1 LLDPTVLIF
10 LSSGLFL
17 GWSLGANDAANVF
30 GTAVGSRMIRFTTAA
45 IICGIFVILGAYVS
59 GTGAAQTLGKLGA
72 VNAIGGSFMAALAA
86 GLTVYW
92 MTKLGLPVSTSQ
104 AIIGSIIGWNLFSD
118 SYTDIS
124 SLLKILSTWII
135 CPLLSAV
142 IAAFLFSVAKIFVR
156 KMGIGLIRFD
166 GYTRLAL
173 ILAGAFGA
181 YSLGANNIANVM
193 GVFVPVA
200 PFPDMLFGQGFSI
213 SSAQIANVMGVF
225 VPVAPFP
232 DMLFGQGFSISSAQQ
247 LFLVGGLAI
256 AVGVFTYSKRVMMT
270 VGSELMRLTPLAA
283 WVAVMS
289 HSIVLFLFASE
300 RLEQLLA
307 KMSLP
312 TIPLVPVSS
321 SQAVVGAVIG
331 IGMLQG
337 GREIQWPRVYSIVKG
352 WVITPLVSC
361 LLCFVGLYFLQNVF
375 QQTVQRDS
383 NYTLSAS
390 VIEKLQKEGI
400 ETEGLHEL
408 TGTVFQKSAEVVRA
422 VKDKVSL
429 SSKQGLKV
437 VEYSLQK
444 SLIVT
449 AEKIADLETN
459 GLSSVQL
466 DALSKLAGQ
475 TYNYP
480 WQLGDALAEIS
491 QEWIM
496 LGGGLKD
503 KLHDRDI
510 KQKLAYLYRKFQ
522 RRER

>member
-1 LLDPTVLIF
+1 MV
-10 LSSGLFL
+10 
-17 GWSLGANDAANVF
+17 
-30 GTAVGSRMIRFTTAA
+30 RFTTAA
-45 IICGIFVILGAYVS
+45 LICGVFVVLGAFVS

-72 VNAIGGSFMAALAA
+72 VNALGGSFMAALAA

-135 CPLLSAV
+135 CPLLSGV
-142 IAAFLFSVAKIFVR
+142 IAALLFTLAKIFVR
-156 KMGIGLIRFD
+156 KIGVGLIRMD

-200 PFPDMLFGQGFSI
+200 PFPDLQFGQDFS
-213 SSAQIANVMGVF
+213 V
-225 VPVAPFP
+225 
-232 DMLFGQGFSISSAQQ
+232 SSAQQ

-270 VGSELMRLTPLAA
+270 VGSELMTLTPLAA

-307 KMSLP
+307 NMSLP

-337 GREIQWPRVYSIVKG
+337 GREIQWPRIYGIVRG
-352 WVITPLVSC
+352 WVITPVISC

-375 QQTVQRDS
+375 QQEVQRES
-383 NYTLSAS
+383 NYLLSTR
-390 VIEKLQKEGI
+390 VLEKFQKEGI
-400 ETEGLHEL
+400 ETTGLNQL
-408 TGTVFQKSAEVVRA
+408 SDSTFSSSAELVSA
-422 VKDKVSL
+422 VSSIVPL
-429 SSKQGLKV
+429 SSQQGLKV
-437 VEYSLQK
+437 VEFSLQK
-444 SLIVT
+444 SLLIT
-449 AEKIADLETN
+449 QEKIASMDKK
-459 GLSSVQL
+459 GLSSIQL
-466 DALSKLAGQ
+466 DALNQLQGQ
-475 TYNYP
+475 TFNFP
-480 WQLGDALAEIS
+480 WQLGDSLAEIS
-491 QEWIM
+491 SEWEVR
-496 LGGGLKD
+496 GGGLKN
-503 KLHDRDI
+503 KLHDRKI
-510 KQKLAYLYRKFQ
+510 KQKLAYLYRNF
-522 RRER
+522 

>member
-30 GTAVGSRMIRFTTAA
+30 GTAVGSRMVRFTTAA
-45 IICGIFVILGAYVS
+45 LICGVFVVLGAFVS

-72 VNAIGGSFMAALAA
+72 VNALGGSFMAALAA

-135 CPLLSAV
+135 CPLLSGV
-142 IAAFLFSVAKIFVR
+142 IAALLFTLAKIFVR
-156 KMGIGLIRFD
+156 KISVGLIRMD

-200 PFPDMLFGQGFSI
+200 PFPDLQFGQDFS
-213 SSAQIANVMGVF
+213 V
-225 VPVAPFP
+225 
-232 DMLFGQGFSISSAQQ
+232 SSAQQ

-256 AVGVFTYSKRVMMT
+256 AIGVFTYSKRVMMT
-270 VGSELMRLTPLAA
+270 VGSELMTLTPLAA

-307 KMSLP
+307 NMSLP

-337 GREIQWPRVYSIVKG
+337 GREIQWPRIYGIVRG
-352 WVITPLVSC
+352 WVITPVISC
-361 LLCFVGLYFLQNVF
+361 LFCFVGLYFLQNVF
-375 QQTVQRDS
+375 QQEVQRES
-383 NYTLSAS
+383 NYLLSTR
-390 VIEKLQKEGI
+390 VLEKFQKEGI
-400 ETEGLHEL
+400 ETTGLNQL
-408 TGTVFQKSAEVVRA
+408 SDSTFSSSAELVRA
-422 VKDKVSL
+422 VSSIVPL
-429 SSKQGLKV
+429 SSQQGLKV
-437 VEYSLQK
+437 VEFSLQK
-444 SLIVT
+444 SLLIT
-449 AEKIADLETN
+449 QEKIASMDKK
-459 GLSSVQL
+459 GLSSIQL
-466 DALSKLAGQ
+466 DALNQLQGQ
-475 TYNYP
+475 TFNFP
-480 WQLGDALAEIS
+480 WQLGDSLAEIS
-491 QEWIM
+491 SEWEVR
-496 LGGGLKD
+496 GGGLKN
-503 KLHDRDI
+503 KLHDRKI
-510 KQKLAYLYRKFQ
+510 KQKLAYLYRNF
-522 RRER
+522 

>member
-1 LLDPTVLIF
+1 MLDPTVLIF

-30 GTAVGSRMIRFTTAA
+30 GTAVGSRMVRFTTAA
-45 IICGIFVILGAYVS
+45 LICGVFVVLGAFVS

-72 VNAIGGSFMAALAA
+72 VNALGGSFMAALAA

-142 IAAFLFSVAKIFVR
+142 IAALLFTLAKIFVR
-156 KMGIGLIRFD
+156 KIGVGLIRMD

-200 PFPDMLFGQGFSI
+200 PFPDLQFGQDFS
-213 SSAQIANVMGVF
+213 V
-225 VPVAPFP
+225 
-232 DMLFGQGFSISSAQQ
+232 SSAQQ

-270 VGSELMRLTPLAA
+270 VGSELMTLTPLAA

-307 KMSLP
+307 NMSLP

-337 GREIQWPRVYSIVKG
+337 GREIQWPRIYGIVRG
-352 WVITPLVSC
+352 WVITPVISC

-375 QQTVQRDS
+375 QQEVQRES
-383 NYTLSAS
+383 NYLLSTR
-390 VIEKLQKEGI
+390 VLEKFQKEGI
-400 ETEGLHEL
+400 ETIGLNQL
-408 TGTVFQKSAEVVRA
+408 SDSTFSSSAELVRA
-422 VKDKVSL
+422 VSSIVPL
-429 SSKQGLKV
+429 SSQQGLKV
-437 VEYSLQK
+437 VEFSLQK
-444 SLIVT
+444 SLLIT
-449 AEKIADLETN
+449 QEKIASMDKK
-459 GLSSVQL
+459 GLSSIQL
-466 DALSKLAGQ
+466 DALNQLQGQ
-475 TYNYP
+475 TFNFP
-480 WQLGDALAEIS
+480 WQLGDSLAEIS
-491 QEWIM
+491 SEWEVR
-496 LGGGLKD
+496 GGGLKN
-503 KLHDRDI
+503 KLHDRKI
-510 KQKLAYLYRKFQ
+510 KQKLAYLYRNF
-522 RRER
+522 

>member
-1 LLDPTVLIF
+1 MLDPTVLIF
-10 LSSGLFL
+10 LTSGLFL

-30 GTAVGSRMIRFTTAA
+30 GTAVGSRMVRFTTAA
-45 IICGIFVILGAYVS
+45 LICGVFVVLGAFVS
-59 GTGAAQTLGKLGA
+59 GTGAAQTLGKLGS
-72 VNAIGGSFMAALAA
+72 VNALGGSFMAALAA
-86 GLTVYW
+86 GLTVYS
-92 MTKLGLPVSTSQ
+92 MTKLGLPVSTSH

-118 SYTDIS
+118 SYTDIT

-142 IAAFLFSVAKIFVR
+142 IAALLFTLAKNFVR
-156 KMGIGLIRFD
+156 KIGVGLIRMD

-200 PFPDMLFGQGFSI
+200 PFPDLQFGQDFS
-213 SSAQIANVMGVF
+213 V
-225 VPVAPFP
+225 
-232 DMLFGQGFSISSAQQ
+232 SSAQQ

-270 VGSELMRLTPLAA
+270 VGSELMTLTPLAA

-307 KMSLP
+307 NMSLP

-337 GREIQWPRVYSIVKG
+337 GREIQWPRIYGIVRG
-352 WVITPLVSC
+352 WVITPVSSC

-375 QQTVQRDS
+375 QQEVQRES
-383 NYTLSAS
+383 NYLLSTR
-390 VIEKLQKEGI
+390 VLEKFQKEGI
-400 ETEGLHEL
+400 ETTGLNQL
-408 TGTVFQKSAEVVRA
+408 SDSTFSSSAELVRA
-422 VKDKVSL
+422 VSSIVPL
-429 SSKQGLKV
+429 SSQQGLKV
-437 VEYSLQK
+437 VEFSLQK
-444 SLIVT
+444 SLLIT
-449 AEKIADLETN
+449 QEKIASMDKK
-459 GLSSVQL
+459 GLSLIQL
-466 DALSKLAGQ
+466 DALNQLQGQ
-475 TYNYP
+475 TFNFP
-480 WQLGDALAEIS
+480 WQLGDSLAEIS
-491 QEWIM
+491 SEWEVR
-496 LGGGLKD
+496 GGGLKN
-503 KLHDRDI
+503 KLYDRKI
-510 KQKLAYLYRKFQ
+510 KQKLAHLYRNF
-522 RRER
+522 

>member
-1 LLDPTVLIF
+1 MLDPTVLIF
-10 LSSGLFL
+10 LTSGLFL

-30 GTAVGSRMIRFTTAA
+30 GTAVGSRMVRFTTAA
-45 IICGIFVILGAYVS
+45 LICGVFVVLGAFVS
-59 GTGAAQTLGKLGA
+59 GTGAAQTLGKLGS
-72 VNAIGGSFMAALAA
+72 VNALGGSFMAALAA

-118 SYTDIS
+118 SYTDIT

-142 IAAFLFSVAKIFVR
+142 IAALLFTLAKIFVR
-156 KMGIGLIRFD
+156 KIGVGLIRMD

-200 PFPDMLFGQGFSI
+200 PFHDLQFGQDFS
-213 SSAQIANVMGVF
+213 V
-225 VPVAPFP
+225 
-232 DMLFGQGFSISSAQQ
+232 SSAQQ

-270 VGSELMRLTPLAA
+270 VGSELMTLTPLAA

-307 KMSLP
+307 NMSLP

-337 GREIQWPRVYSIVKG
+337 GREIQWPRIYGIVRG
-352 WVITPLVSC
+352 WVITPVSSC

-375 QQTVQRDS
+375 QQEVQRES
-383 NYTLSAS
+383 NYLLSTR
-390 VIEKLQKEGI
+390 VLEKFQKEGI
-400 ETEGLHEL
+400 ETTGLNQL
-408 TGTVFQKSAEVVRA
+408 SDSTFSSSAELVRA
-422 VKDKVSL
+422 VSSIAVSYTHL
-429 SSKQGLKV
+429 TLPTILLV
-437 VEYSLQK
+437 
-444 SLIVT
+444 
-449 AEKIADLETN
+449 
-459 GLSSVQL
+459 
-466 DALSKLAGQ
+466 
-475 TYNYP
+475 
-480 WQLGDALAEIS
+480 
-491 QEWIM
+491 
-496 LGGGLKD
+496 
-503 KLHDRDI
+503 
-510 KQKLAYLYRKFQ
+510 
-522 RRER
+522 

>member
-1 LLDPTVLIF
+1 MLDPTVLIF
-10 LSSGLFL
+10 LTSGLFL

-30 GTAVGSRMIRFTTAA
+30 GTAVGSRMVRFTTAA
-45 IICGIFVILGAYVS
+45 LICGVFVVLGAFVS
-59 GTGAAQTLGKLGA
+59 GTGAAQTLGKLGS
-72 VNAIGGSFMAALAA
+72 VNALGGSFMAALAA

-118 SYTDIS
+118 SYTDIT

-142 IAAFLFSVAKIFVR
+142 IAALLFTLAKIFVR
-156 KMGIGLIRFD
+156 KIGVGLIRMD

-200 PFPDMLFGQGFSI
+200 PFHDLQFGQDFS
-213 SSAQIANVMGVF
+213 V
-225 VPVAPFP
+225 
-232 DMLFGQGFSISSAQQ
+232 SSAQQ

-270 VGSELMRLTPLAA
+270 VGSELMTLTPMAA

-307 KMSLP
+307 NMSLP

-337 GREIQWPRVYSIVKG
+337 GREIQWPRIYGIVRG
-352 WVITPLVSC
+352 WVITPVSSC

-375 QQTVQRDS
+375 QQEVQRES
-383 NYTLSAS
+383 NYLLSTR
-390 VIEKLQKEGI
+390 VLEKFQKEGI
-400 ETEGLHEL
+400 ETTGLNQL
-408 TGTVFQKSAEVVRA
+408 SDSTFSSSAELVRA
-422 VKDKVSL
+422 VSSIVPL
-429 SSKQGLKV
+429 SSQQGLKV
-437 VEYSLQK
+437 VEFSLQK
-444 SLIVT
+444 SLLIT
-449 AEKIADLETN
+449 QEKIDSMDKK
-459 GLSSVQL
+459 GLSLIQL
-466 DALSKLAGQ
+466 DALKQLPGQ
-475 TYNYP
+475 TFNFP
-480 WQLGDALAEIS
+480 WQLGDSLAEIS
-491 QEWIM
+491 SEWEVR
-496 LGGGLKD
+496 GGGLKN
-503 KLHDRDI
+503 KLHDRKI
-510 KQKLAYLYRKFQ
+510 KQKLVYLYRNF
-522 RRER
+522 

>member
-1 LLDPTVLIF
+1 MLDPTVLIF

-30 GTAVGSRMIRFTTAA
+30 GTAVGSRMVRFTTAA
-45 IICGIFVILGAYVS
+45 LICGVFVVLGAFVS

-72 VNAIGGSFMAALAA
+72 VNALGGSFMAALAA

-142 IAAFLFSVAKIFVR
+142 IAALLFTLAKIFVR
-156 KMGIGLIRFD
+156 KIGVGLIRMD

-200 PFPDMLFGQGFSI
+200 PFPDLQFGQDFS
-213 SSAQIANVMGVF
+213 V
-225 VPVAPFP
+225 
-232 DMLFGQGFSISSAQQ
+232 SSAQQ

-270 VGSELMRLTPLAA
+270 VGSELMTLTPLAA

-307 KMSLP
+307 NMSLP

-337 GREIQWPRVYSIVKG
+337 GREIQWPRIYGIVRG
-352 WVITPLVSC
+352 WVITPVISC

-375 QQTVQRDS
+375 QQEVQRES
-383 NYTLSAS
+383 NYLLSTR
-390 VIEKLQKEGI
+390 VLEKFQKEGI
-400 ETEGLHEL
+400 ETTGLNQLSDL
-408 TGTVFQKSAEVVRA
+408 TFSSSAELVRA
-422 VKDKVSL
+422 VSSIVHL
-429 SSKQGLKV
+429 SSQQGLKV
-437 VEYSLQK
+437 VEFSLQN
-444 SLIVT
+444 SLLIT
-449 AEKIADLETN
+449 QEKIASMDKK
-459 GLSSVQL
+459 GLSSIQL
-466 DALSKLAGQ
+466 DALNQLQGQ
-475 TYNYP
+475 TFNFP
-480 WQLGDALAEIS
+480 WQLGDSLAEIS
-491 QEWIM
+491 SEWEVR
-496 LGGGLKD
+496 GGGLKN
-503 KLHDRDI
+503 KLHDRKI
-510 KQKLAYLYRKFQ
+510 KQKLAYLYRNF
-522 RRER
+522 

>member
-1 LLDPTVLIF
+1 MLDPTVLIF

-86 GLTVYW
+86 GLSVYW

-142 IAAFLFSVAKIFVR
+142 IAAFLFSVAKVFVR

-181 YSLGANNIANVM
+181 YSLGANN
-193 GVFVPVA
+193 
-200 PFPDMLFGQGFSI
+200 
-213 SSAQIANVMGVF
+213 IANVMGVF

-352 WVITPLVSC
+352 WVITPLISC

-408 TGTVFQKSAEVVRA
+408 TGTVFQTSAEVVRA

-459 GLSSVQL
+459 GLSSAQL

-491 QEWIM
+491 PEWIM

>member
-1 LLDPTVLIF
+1 MLDPTVLIF

-30 GTAVGSRMIRFTTAA
+30 GTAVGSRMVRFTTAA
-45 IICGIFVILGAYVS
+45 IICGVFVVLGAFVS

-104 AIIGSIIGWNLFSD
+104 AIIGSIIGWSLFSD

-142 IAAFLFSVAKIFVR
+142 IAAILFTLSKFFVR
-156 KMGIGLIRFD
+156 KMGVGLIRFD
-166 GYTRLAL
+166 GYTRVAL

-200 PFPDMLFGQGFSI
+200 PFPDMQ
-213 SSAQIANVMGVF
+213 
-225 VPVAPFP
+225 
-232 DMLFGQGFSISSAQQ
+232 FGQGFSISSAQQ

-307 KMSLP
+307 NMSLP

-352 WVITPLVSC
+352 WVITPVISC

-383 NYTLSAS
+383 TYLLSAS
-390 VIEKLQKEGI
+390 VIEKFQKEGI
-400 ETEGLHEL
+400 ETSGLQEL
-408 TGTVFQKSAEVVRA
+408 TGTVFRSSAEVVRS
-422 VKDKVSL
+422 VEEKVMLNST
-429 SSKQGLKV
+429 QGLKV

-444 SLIVT
+444 NMVVT
-449 AEKIADLETN
+449 AEKIAEMDKN
-459 GLSSVQL
+459 GLSSAQL
-466 DALSKLAGQ
+466 DALSNLGGQ
-475 TYNYP
+475 TYNFP

-491 QEWIM
+491 TEWVVR
-496 LGGGLKD
+496 GGGLKN
-503 KLHDRDI
+503 KLHDRKI
-510 KQKLAYLYRKFQ
+510 KQKLTYLYRIFY
-522 RRER
+522 RR

>member
-1 LLDPTVLIF
+1 MLDPTVLIF

-30 GTAVGSRMIRFTTAA
+30 GTAVGSRMVRFTTAA
-45 IICGIFVILGAYVS
+45 LICGVFVVLGAFVS

-72 VNAIGGSFMAALAA
+72 VNALGGSFMAALAA

-142 IAAFLFSVAKIFVR
+142 IAALLFTLAKIFVR
-156 KMGIGLIRFD
+156 KIGVGLIRMD

-200 PFPDMLFGQGFSI
+200 PFPDLQFGQDFS
-213 SSAQIANVMGVF
+213 V
-225 VPVAPFP
+225 
-232 DMLFGQGFSISSAQQ
+232 SSAQQ

-270 VGSELMRLTPLAA
+270 VGSELMTLTPLAA

-307 KMSLP
+307 NMSLP

-337 GREIQWPRVYSIVKG
+337 GREIQWPRIYGIVRG
-352 WVITPLVSC
+352 WVITPVSSC

-375 QQTVQRDS
+375 QQEVQRES
-383 NYTLSAS
+383 NYLLSTR
-390 VIEKLQKEGI
+390 VLEKFQKEGI
-400 ETEGLHEL
+400 ETTGLNQL
-408 TGTVFQKSAEVVRA
+408 SDSTFSSSAELVRA
-422 VKDKVSL
+422 VSSIVPL
-429 SSKQGLKV
+429 SSQQGLKV
-437 VEYSLQK
+437 VEFSLQK
-444 SLIVT
+444 SLLIT
-449 AEKIADLETN
+449 QEKITSMDKK
-459 GLSSVQL
+459 GLSSIQL
-466 DALSKLAGQ
+466 DALNQLQGQ
-475 TYNYP
+475 TFNFP
-480 WQLGDALAEIS
+480 WQLGDSLAGIS
-491 QEWIM
+491 SEWEVR
-496 LGGGLKD
+496 GGGLKN
-503 KLHDRDI
+503 KLHDRKI
-510 KQKLAYLYRKFQ
+510 KQKLAYLYRNF
-522 RRER
+522 

>member
-30 GTAVGSRMIRFTTAA
+30 GTAVGSRMVRFTTAA
-45 IICGIFVILGAYVS
+45 LICGVFVVLGAFVS

-72 VNAIGGSFMAALAA
+72 VNALGGSFMAALAA
-86 GLTVYW
+86 GLTVLW

-142 IAAFLFSVAKIFVR
+142 IAALLFTLAKIFVR
-156 KMGIGLIRFD
+156 KIGVGLIRMD

-200 PFPDMLFGQGFSI
+200 PFPDLQFGQDFS
-213 SSAQIANVMGVF
+213 V
-225 VPVAPFP
+225 
-232 DMLFGQGFSISSAQQ
+232 SSAQQ

-270 VGSELMRLTPLAA
+270 VGSELMTLTPLAA

-307 KMSLP
+307 NMSLP

-337 GREIQWPRVYSIVKG
+337 GREIQWPRIYGIVRG
-352 WVITPLVSC
+352 WVITPVISC

-375 QQTVQRDS
+375 QQEVQRES
-383 NYTLSAS
+383 NYLLSTR
-390 VIEKLQKEGI
+390 VLEKFQKEGI
-400 ETEGLHEL
+400 ETTGLNQL
-408 TGTVFQKSAEVVRA
+408 SDSTFSSSAELVRA
-422 VKDKVSL
+422 VSSIVPL
-429 SSKQGLKV
+429 SSQQGLKV
-437 VEYSLQK
+437 VEFSLQK
-444 SLIVT
+444 SLLIT
-449 AEKIADLETN
+449 QRKIASMDKK
-459 GLSSVQL
+459 GLSSIQL
-466 DALSKLAGQ
+466 DALNQLQGQ
-475 TYNYP
+475 TFNFP
-480 WQLGDALAEIS
+480 WQLGDSLAGIS
-491 QEWIM
+491 SEWEVR
-496 LGGGLKD
+496 GGGLKN
-503 KLHDRDI
+503 KLHDRKI
-510 KQKLAYLYRKFQ
+510 KQKLAYLYRNF
-522 RRER
+522 

>member
-1 LLDPTVLIF
+1 MV
-10 LSSGLFL
+10 
-17 GWSLGANDAANVF
+17 
-30 GTAVGSRMIRFTTAA
+30 RFTTAA
-45 IICGIFVILGAYVS
+45 LICGVFVVLGAFVS

-72 VNAIGGSFMAALAA
+72 VNALGGSFMAALAA
-86 GLTVYW
+86 GLTVLW

-142 IAAFLFSVAKIFVR
+142 IAALLFTLAKIFVR
-156 KMGIGLIRFD
+156 KIGVGLIRMD

-200 PFPDMLFGQGFSI
+200 PFPDLQFGQDFS
-213 SSAQIANVMGVF
+213 V
-225 VPVAPFP
+225 
-232 DMLFGQGFSISSAQQ
+232 SSAQQ

-270 VGSELMRLTPLAA
+270 VGSELMTLTPLAA

-307 KMSLP
+307 NMSLP

-337 GREIQWPRVYSIVKG
+337 GREIQWPRIYGIVRG
-352 WVITPLVSC
+352 WVITPVSSC

-375 QQTVQRDS
+375 QQEVQRES
-383 NYTLSAS
+383 NYLLSTR
-390 VIEKLQKEGI
+390 VLEKFQKEGI
-400 ETEGLHEL
+400 ETTGLNQL
-408 TGTVFQKSAEVVRA
+408 SDSTFSSSAELVRA
-422 VKDKVSL
+422 VSSIVHL
-429 SSKQGLKV
+429 SSQQGLKV
-437 VEYSLQK
+437 IEFSLQN
-444 SLIVT
+444 SLLIT
-449 AEKIADLETN
+449 QEKIASMDKK
-459 GLSSVQL
+459 GLSSIQL
-466 DALSKLAGQ
+466 DALNQLQGQ
-475 TYNYP
+475 TFNFP
-480 WQLGDALAEIS
+480 WQLGDSLAGIS
-491 QEWIM
+491 PEWEVR
-496 LGGGLKD
+496 GGGLKN
-503 KLHDRDI
+503 KLHDRKI
-510 KQKLAYLYRKFQ
+510 KQKLAYLYRNF
-522 RRER
+522 

>member
-1 LLDPTVLIF
+1 MLDPTVLIF

-30 GTAVGSRMIRFTTAA
+30 GTAVGSRMVRFTTAA
-45 IICGIFVILGAYVS
+45 LICGVFVVLGAFVS

-72 VNAIGGSFMAALAA
+72 VNALGGSFMAALAA

-135 CPLLSAV
+135 CPLLSGV
-142 IAAFLFSVAKIFVR
+142 IAALLFTLAKIFVR
-156 KMGIGLIRFD
+156 KIGVGLIRMD

-200 PFPDMLFGQGFSI
+200 PFPDLQFGQDFS
-213 SSAQIANVMGVF
+213 V
-225 VPVAPFP
+225 
-232 DMLFGQGFSISSAQQ
+232 SSAQQ

-256 AVGVFTYSKRVMMT
+256 AIGVFTYSKRVMMT
-270 VGSELMRLTPLAA
+270 VGSELMTLTPLAA

-307 KMSLP
+307 NMSLP

-337 GREIQWPRVYSIVKG
+337 GREIQWPRIYGIVRG
-352 WVITPLVSC
+352 WVITPVISC
-361 LLCFVGLYFLQNVF
+361 LFCFVGLYFLQNVF
-375 QQTVQRDS
+375 QQEVQRES
-383 NYTLSAS
+383 NYLLSTR
-390 VIEKLQKEGI
+390 VLEKFQKEGI
-400 ETEGLHEL
+400 ETTGLNQL
-408 TGTVFQKSAEVVRA
+408 SDSTFSSSAELVRA
-422 VKDKVSL
+422 VSSIVPL
-429 SSKQGLKV
+429 SSQQGLKV
-437 VEYSLQK
+437 VEFSLQK
-444 SLIVT
+444 SLLIT
-449 AEKIADLETN
+449 QEKIASMDKK
-459 GLSSVQL
+459 GLSSIQL
-466 DALSKLAGQ
+466 DALNQLQGQ
-475 TYNYP
+475 TFNFP
-480 WQLGDALAEIS
+480 WQLGDSLEEIS
-491 QEWIM
+491 SEWEVR
-496 LGGGLKD
+496 GGGLKN
-503 KLHDRDI
+503 KLHDRKI
-510 KQKLAYLYRKFQ
+510 KQKLAYLYRNF
-522 RRER
+522 

>member
-1 LLDPTVLIF
+1 MLDPTVLIF

-213 SSAQIANVMGVF
+213 SSAQ
-225 VPVAPFP
+225 
-232 DMLFGQGFSISSAQQ
+232 Q

-352 WVITPLVSC
+352 WVITPLISC

-449 AEKIADLETN
+449 AEKIADFETN
-459 GLSSVQL
+459 GLSSAQL

>member
-1 LLDPTVLIF
+1 MLDPTVLIF

-30 GTAVGSRMIRFTTAA
+30 GTAVGSRMVRFTTAA
-45 IICGIFVILGAYVS
+45 LICGVFVVLGAFVS

-72 VNAIGGSFMAALAA
+72 VNALGGSFMAALAA

-142 IAAFLFSVAKIFVR
+142 IAALLFTLAKIFVR
-156 KMGIGLIRFD
+156 KIGVGLIRMD

-200 PFPDMLFGQGFSI
+200 PFPDLQFGQDFS
-213 SSAQIANVMGVF
+213 V
-225 VPVAPFP
+225 
-232 DMLFGQGFSISSAQQ
+232 SSAQQ

-270 VGSELMRLTPLAA
+270 VGSELMTLTPLAA

-307 KMSLP
+307 NMSLP

-337 GREIQWPRVYSIVKG
+337 GREIQWPRIYGIVRG
-352 WVITPLVSC
+352 WVITPVSSC

-375 QQTVQRDS
+375 QQEVQRES
-383 NYTLSAS
+383 NYLLSTR
-390 VIEKLQKEGI
+390 VLEKFQKEGI
-400 ETEGLHEL
+400 ETTGLNQL
-408 TGTVFQKSAEVVRA
+408 SDSTFSSSAELVRA
-422 VKDKVSL
+422 VSSIVPL
-429 SSKQGLKV
+429 SSQQGLKV
-437 VEYSLQK
+437 VEFSLQK
-444 SLIVT
+444 SLLIT
-449 AEKIADLETN
+449 QEKIASMDKK
-459 GLSSVQL
+459 GLSLIQL
-466 DALSKLAGQ
+466 DALNQLQGQ
-475 TYNYP
+475 TFNFP
-480 WQLGDALAEIS
+480 WQLGDSLAEIS
-491 QEWIM
+491 SEWEVR
-496 LGGGLKD
+496 GGGLKN
-503 KLHDRDI
+503 KLYDRKI
-510 KQKLAYLYRKFQ
+510 KQKLAHLYRNF
-522 RRER
+522 

>member
-1 LLDPTVLIF
+1 MLDPTVLIF

-213 SSAQIANVMGVF
+213 SSAQ
-225 VPVAPFP
+225 
-232 DMLFGQGFSISSAQQ
+232 Q

-337 GREIQWPRVYSIVKG
+337 GREIQWARVYSIVKG
-352 WVITPLVSC
+352 WVITPLISC

-408 TGTVFQKSAEVVRA
+408 TGTVFQTSAEVVRA

-449 AEKIADLETN
+449 AEKIADFETN
-459 GLSSVQL
+459 GLSSEQL

-491 QEWIM
+491 PEWIM

>member
-1 LLDPTVLIF
+1 MLDPTVLIF

-30 GTAVGSRMIRFTTAA
+30 GTAVGSRMVRFTTAA
-45 IICGIFVILGAYVS
+45 LICGVFVVLGAFVS

-72 VNAIGGSFMAALAA
+72 VNALGGSFMAALAA

-142 IAAFLFSVAKIFVR
+142 IAALLFTLAKIFVR
-156 KMGIGLIRFD
+156 KIGVGLIRMD

-200 PFPDMLFGQGFSI
+200 PFPDLQFGQDFS
-213 SSAQIANVMGVF
+213 V
-225 VPVAPFP
+225 
-232 DMLFGQGFSISSAQQ
+232 SSAQQ

-256 AVGVFTYSKRVMMT
+256 AIGVFTYSKRVMMT
-270 VGSELMRLTPLAA
+270 VGSELMTLTPLAA

-307 KMSLP
+307 NMSLP

-337 GREIQWPRVYSIVKG
+337 GREIQWPRIYGIVRG
-352 WVITPLVSC
+352 WAITPVISC

-375 QQTVQRDS
+375 QQEVQRES
-383 NYTLSAS
+383 NYLLSTR
-390 VIEKLQKEGI
+390 VLEKFQKEGI
-400 ETEGLHEL
+400 ETTGLNQL
-408 TGTVFQKSAEVVRA
+408 SDSTFSSSAELVRA
-422 VKDKVSL
+422 VSSIVPL
-429 SSKQGLKV
+429 SSQQGLKV
-437 VEYSLQK
+437 VEFSLQK
-444 SLIVT
+444 SLLIT
-449 AEKIADLETN
+449 QEKIASMDKK
-459 GLSSVQL
+459 GLSSIQL
-466 DALSKLAGQ
+466 DALNQLQGQ
-475 TYNYP
+475 TFNFP
-480 WQLGDALAEIS
+480 WQLGDSLAEIS
-491 QEWIM
+491 SEWEVR
-496 LGGGLKD
+496 GGGLKN
-503 KLHDRDI
+503 KLHDRKI
-510 KQKLAYLYRKFQ
+510 KQKLAYLYRNF
-522 RRER
+522 

>member
-1 LLDPTVLIF
+1 MLDPTVLIF

-30 GTAVGSRMIRFTTAA
+30 GTAVGSRMVRFTTAA
-45 IICGIFVILGAYVS
+45 LICGVFVVLGAFVS

-72 VNAIGGSFMAALAA
+72 VNALGGSFMAALAA

-135 CPLLSAV
+135 CPLLSGV
-142 IAAFLFSVAKIFVR
+142 IAALLFTLAKIFVR
-156 KMGIGLIRFD
+156 KIGVGLIRMD

-200 PFPDMLFGQGFSI
+200 PFPDLQFGQDFS
-213 SSAQIANVMGVF
+213 V
-225 VPVAPFP
+225 
-232 DMLFGQGFSISSAQQ
+232 SSAQQ

-256 AVGVFTYSKRVMMT
+256 AIGVFTYSKRVMMT
-270 VGSELMRLTPLAA
+270 VGSELMTLTPLAA

-307 KMSLP
+307 NMSLP

-337 GREIQWPRVYSIVKG
+337 GREIQWPRIYGIVRG
-352 WVITPLVSC
+352 WVITPVISC

-375 QQTVQRDS
+375 QQEVQRES
-383 NYTLSAS
+383 NYLLSTR
-390 VIEKLQKEGI
+390 VLEKFQKEGI
-400 ETEGLHEL
+400 ETTGLNQL
-408 TGTVFQKSAEVVRA
+408 SDSTFSSSAELVRA
-422 VKDKVSL
+422 VSSIVPL
-429 SSKQGLKV
+429 SSQQGLKV
-437 VEYSLQK
+437 VEFSLQK
-444 SLIVT
+444 SLLIT
-449 AEKIADLETN
+449 QEKIASMDKK
-459 GLSSVQL
+459 GLSSIQL
-466 DALSKLAGQ
+466 DALSQLQGQ
-475 TYNYP
+475 TFNFP
-480 WQLGDALAEIS
+480 WQLGDSLAEIS
-491 QEWIM
+491 SEWEVR
-496 LGGGLKD
+496 GGGLKN
-503 KLHDRDI
+503 KLHDRKI
-510 KQKLAYLYRKFQ
+510 KQKLAYLYRNF
-522 RRER
+522 

>member
-1 LLDPTVLIF
+1 MLDPTVLIF

-213 SSAQIANVMGVF
+213 SSAQ
-225 VPVAPFP
+225 
-232 DMLFGQGFSISSAQQ
+232 Q

-352 WVITPLVSC
+352 WVITPLISC

-459 GLSSVQL
+459 GLSSAQL

-491 QEWIM
+491 PEWIM

>member
-30 GTAVGSRMIRFTTAA
+30 GTAVGSRMVRFTTAA
-45 IICGIFVILGAYVS
+45 IICGVFVVLGAFVS

-142 IAAFLFSVAKIFVR
+142 IAAILFTLSKFFVR
-156 KMGIGLIRFD
+156 KMGVGLIRFD
-166 GYTRLAL
+166 GYTRVAL

-200 PFPDMLFGQGFSI
+200 PFPDMQ
-213 SSAQIANVMGVF
+213 
-225 VPVAPFP
+225 
-232 DMLFGQGFSISSAQQ
+232 FGQGFSISSAQQ

-307 KMSLP
+307 NMSLP

-352 WVITPLVSC
+352 WVITPGISC

-383 NYTLSAS
+383 TYLLSAS
-390 VIEKLQKEGI
+390 VIEKFQKEGI
-400 ETEGLHEL
+400 ETSGLQEL
-408 TGTVFQKSAEVVRA
+408 TGTVFRSSAEVVRS
-422 VKDKVSL
+422 VEEKVMLNST
-429 SSKQGLKV
+429 QGLKV

-444 SLIVT
+444 NMVVT
-449 AEKIADLETN
+449 AEKIAEMDKN
-459 GLSSVQL
+459 GLSSAQL
-466 DALSKLAGQ
+466 DALSNLEGQ
-475 TYNYP
+475 TYNFP

-491 QEWIM
+491 TEWVVR
-496 LGGGLKD
+496 GGGLKN
-503 KLHDRDI
+503 KLHDRKI
-510 KQKLAYLYRKFQ
+510 KQKLTYLYRIFY
-522 RRER
+522 RR

>member
-1 LLDPTVLIF
+1 MLDPTVLIF
-10 LSSGLFL
+10 LTSGLFL

-30 GTAVGSRMIRFTTAA
+30 GTAVGSRMVRFTTAA
-45 IICGIFVILGAYVS
+45 LICGVFVVLGAFVS
-59 GTGAAQTLGKLGA
+59 GTGAAQTLGKLGS
-72 VNAIGGSFMAALAA
+72 VNALGGSFMAALAA

-92 MTKLGLPVSTSQ
+92 MTKLGLPVSTSH

-118 SYTDIS
+118 SYTDIT

-142 IAAFLFSVAKIFVR
+142 IAALLFTLAKNFVR
-156 KMGIGLIRFD
+156 KIGVGLIRMD

-200 PFPDMLFGQGFSI
+200 PFPDLQFGQDFS
-213 SSAQIANVMGVF
+213 V
-225 VPVAPFP
+225 
-232 DMLFGQGFSISSAQQ
+232 SSAQQ

-270 VGSELMRLTPLAA
+270 VGSELMTLTPLAA

-307 KMSLP
+307 NMSLP

-337 GREIQWPRVYSIVKG
+337 GREIQWPRIYGIVRG
-352 WVITPLVSC
+352 WVITPVSSC

-375 QQTVQRDS
+375 QQEVQRES
-383 NYTLSAS
+383 NYLLSTR
-390 VIEKLQKEGI
+390 VLEKFQKEGI
-400 ETEGLHEL
+400 ETTGLNQL
-408 TGTVFQKSAEVVRA
+408 SDSTFSSSAELVRA
-422 VKDKVSL
+422 VSSIVPL
-429 SSKQGLKV
+429 SSQQGLKV
-437 VEYSLQK
+437 VEFSLQK
-444 SLIVT
+444 SLLIT
-449 AEKIADLETN
+449 QEKIASMDKK
-459 GLSSVQL
+459 GLSLIQL
-466 DALSKLAGQ
+466 DALNQLQGQ
-475 TYNYP
+475 TFNFP
-480 WQLGDALAEIS
+480 WQLGDSLAEIS
-491 QEWIM
+491 SEWEVR
-496 LGGGLKD
+496 GGGLKN
-503 KLHDRDI
+503 KLYDRKI
-510 KQKLAYLYRKFQ
+510 KQKLANLYRNF
-522 RRER
+522 

>member
-1 LLDPTVLIF
+1 MLDPTVLIF

-86 GLTVYW
+86 GLSVYW

-142 IAAFLFSVAKIFVR
+142 IAAFLFSVAKVFVR

-181 YSLGANNIANVM
+181 YSLGANN
-193 GVFVPVA
+193 
-200 PFPDMLFGQGFSI
+200 
-213 SSAQIANVMGVF
+213 IANVMGVF

-491 QEWIM
+491 PEWIM
-496 LGGGLKD
+496 LGRGLKD

>member
-1 LLDPTVLIF
+1 MLDPTVLIF

-45 IICGIFVILGAYVS
+45 IICGIFVILGAFVS

-86 GLTVYW
+86 GLAVYW

-142 IAAFLFSVAKIFVR
+142 IAAFLFSVAKVFVR

-166 GYTRLAL
+166 GYARLAL

-200 PFPDMLFGQGFSI
+200 PFPDMLFW
-213 SSAQIANVMGVF
+213 
-225 VPVAPFP
+225 
-232 DMLFGQGFSISSAQQ
+232 QGFSISSAQQ

-270 VGSELMRLTPLAA
+270 VGSELMTLTPLAA

-289 HSIVLFLFASE
+289 HSVVLFLFASE

-331 IGMLQG
+331 IG
-337 GREIQWPRVYSIVKG
+337 
-352 WVITPLVSC
+352 
-361 LLCFVGLYFLQNVF
+361 
-375 QQTVQRDS
+375 
-383 NYTLSAS
+383 
-390 VIEKLQKEGI
+390 
-400 ETEGLHEL
+400 
-408 TGTVFQKSAEVVRA
+408 
-422 VKDKVSL
+422 
-429 SSKQGLKV
+429 
-437 VEYSLQK
+437 
-444 SLIVT
+444 
-449 AEKIADLETN
+449 
-459 GLSSVQL
+459 
-466 DALSKLAGQ
+466 
-475 TYNYP
+475 
-480 WQLGDALAEIS
+480 
-491 QEWIM
+491 
-496 LGGGLKD
+496 
-503 KLHDRDI
+503 
-510 KQKLAYLYRKFQ
+510 
-522 RRER
+522 

>member
-1 LLDPTVLIF
+1 MLDPTVLIF
-10 LSSGLFL
+10 LTSGLFL

-30 GTAVGSRMIRFTTAA
+30 GTAVGSRMVRFTTAA
-45 IICGIFVILGAYVS
+45 IICGIFVILGAFVS

-72 VNAIGGSFMAALAA
+72 INAIGGSFMAALAA

-104 AIIGSIIGWNLFSD
+104 AIIGSIIGWNLYSD

-142 IAAFLFSVAKIFVR
+142 IAALLFFLAKKFVR

-193 GVFVPVA
+193 GVFVPVS
-200 PFPDMLFGQGFSI
+200 PFPEMQLGYGYSV
-213 SSAQIANVMGVF
+213 S
-225 VPVAPFP
+225 P
-232 DMLFGQGFSISSAQQ
+232 AQQ

-256 AVGVFTYSKRVMMT
+256 AVGVFTYSKRVMVT
-270 VGSELMRLTPLAA
+270 VGSELMTLTPLAA

-307 KMSLP
+307 NMSLP

-337 GREIQWPRVYSIVKG
+337 GREIQWPRVYGIVRG
-352 WVITPLVSC
+352 WVITPVISC
-361 LLCFVGLYFLQNVF
+361 LVCFVGLYFLQNVF
-375 QQTVQRDS
+375 QQTVQRES
-383 NYTLSAS
+383 RYLLSTN
-390 VIEKLQKEGI
+390 ILEKFQKEGI
-400 ETEGLHEL
+400 ETAGLNQL
-408 TGTVFQKSAEVVRA
+408 SDSTFSSSAELVRA
-422 VKDKVSL
+422 VGSKVTL

-444 SLIVT
+444 SLLIT
-449 AEKIADLETN
+449 KEKIASMDRK
-459 GLSSVQL
+459 GLSSHQL
-466 DALSKLAGQ
+466 EALKQLQGQ
-475 TYNYP
+475 SFNFP
-480 WQLGDALAEIS
+480 WQLGDSLAGISTEWEIR
-491 QEWIM
+491 E
-496 LGGGLKD
+496 GGLKN
-503 KLHDRDI
+503 KLHDRKI
-510 KQKLAYLYRKFQ
+510 KQKLAYLYRIFQ
-522 RRER
+522 RREK

>member
-1 LLDPTVLIF
+1 MLDPTVLIF

-30 GTAVGSRMIRFTTAA
+30 GTAVGSRMVRFTTAA
-45 IICGIFVILGAYVS
+45 LICGVFVVLGAFVS

-72 VNAIGGSFMAALAA
+72 VNALGGSFMAALAA

-142 IAAFLFSVAKIFVR
+142 IAALLFTLAKIFVR
-156 KMGIGLIRFD
+156 KIGVGLIRMD

-200 PFPDMLFGQGFSI
+200 PFPDLQFGQDFS
-213 SSAQIANVMGVF
+213 V
-225 VPVAPFP
+225 
-232 DMLFGQGFSISSAQQ
+232 SSAQQ

-270 VGSELMRLTPLAA
+270 VGSELMTLTPLAA

-307 KMSLP
+307 NMSLP

-337 GREIQWPRVYSIVKG
+337 GREIQWPRIYGIVRG
-352 WVITPLVSC
+352 WVITPVISC

-375 QQTVQRDS
+375 QQEVQRES
-383 NYTLSAS
+383 NYLLSTR
-390 VIEKLQKEGI
+390 VLEKFQKEGI
-400 ETEGLHEL
+400 ETTGLNQL
-408 TGTVFQKSAEVVRA
+408 SDSTFSSSAELVRA
-422 VKDKVSL
+422 VSSIVPL
-429 SSKQGLKV
+429 SSQQGLKV
-437 VEYSLQK
+437 VEFSLQK
-444 SLIVT
+444 SLLIT
-449 AEKIADLETN
+449 QEKIASMDKK
-459 GLSSVQL
+459 GLSSIQL
-466 DALSKLAGQ
+466 DALNQLQGQ
-475 TYNYP
+475 TFNFP
-480 WQLGDALAEIS
+480 WQLGDSLAGIS
-491 QEWIM
+491 SEWEVR
-496 LGGGLKD
+496 GGGLKN
-503 KLHDRDI
+503 KLHDRKI
-510 KQKLAYLYRKFQ
+510 KQKLAYLYRNL
-522 RRER
+522 

>member
-1 LLDPTVLIF
+1 MLDPTVLIF

-45 IICGIFVILGAYVS
+45 IICGIFVILGAFVS

-86 GLTVYW
+86 GLAVYW

-142 IAAFLFSVAKIFVR
+142 IAAFLFSVAKVFVR

-173 ILAGAFGA
+173 ILVGAFGA

-200 PFPDMLFGQGFSI
+200 PFPDMLFW
-213 SSAQIANVMGVF
+213 
-225 VPVAPFP
+225 
-232 DMLFGQGFSISSAQQ
+232 QGFSISSAQQ

-270 VGSELMRLTPLAA
+270 VGSELMTLTPLAA

-289 HSIVLFLFASE
+289 HSVVLFLFASE

-337 GREIQWPRVYSIVKG
+337 GREIHWPRVYSIVKG
-352 WVITPLVSC
+352 WVITPLISC

-383 NYTLSAS
+383 NYALSAS

-408 TGTVFQKSAEVVRA
+408 TGTVFQTSAEVVRA

-437 VEYSLQK
+437 VEFSLQK

-459 GLSSVQL
+459 GLSSAQL

-491 QEWIM
+491 PEWIM

>member
-1 LLDPTVLIF
+1 MV
-10 LSSGLFL
+10 
-17 GWSLGANDAANVF
+17 
-30 GTAVGSRMIRFTTAA
+30 RFTTAA
-45 IICGIFVILGAYVS
+45 LICGVFVVLGAFVS

-72 VNAIGGSFMAALAA
+72 VNALGGSFMAALAA

-135 CPLLSAV
+135 CPLLSGV
-142 IAAFLFSVAKIFVR
+142 IAALLFTLAKIFVR
-156 KMGIGLIRFD
+156 KIGVGLIRMD

-200 PFPDMLFGQGFSI
+200 PFPDLQFGQDFS
-213 SSAQIANVMGVF
+213 V
-225 VPVAPFP
+225 
-232 DMLFGQGFSISSAQQ
+232 SSAQQ

-270 VGSELMRLTPLAA
+270 VGSELMTLTPLAA

-307 KMSLP
+307 NMSLP

-337 GREIQWPRVYSIVKG
+337 GREIQWPRIYGIVRG
-352 WVITPLVSC
+352 WVITPVISC

-375 QQTVQRDS
+375 QQEVQRES
-383 NYTLSAS
+383 NYLLSTR
-390 VIEKLQKEGI
+390 VLEKFQKEGI
-400 ETEGLHEL
+400 ETTGLNQL
-408 TGTVFQKSAEVVRA
+408 SDSTFSSSAELVSA
-422 VKDKVSL
+422 VSSIVPL
-429 SSKQGLKV
+429 SSQQGLKV
-437 VEYSLQK
+437 VEFSLQN
-444 SLIVT
+444 SLLIT
-449 AEKIADLETN
+449 QEKIASMDKK
-459 GLSSVQL
+459 GLSSIQL
-466 DALSKLAGQ
+466 DALNQLQGQ
-475 TYNYP
+475 TFNFP
-480 WQLGDALAEIS
+480 WQLGDSLAEIS
-491 QEWIM
+491 SEWEVR
-496 LGGGLKD
+496 GGGLKN
-503 KLHDRDI
+503 KLHDRKI
-510 KQKLAYLYRKFQ
+510 KQKLAYLYRNF
-522 RRER
+522 

>member
-1 LLDPTVLIF
+1 MLDPTVLIF

-30 GTAVGSRMIRFTTAA
+30 GTAVGSRMVRFTTAA
-45 IICGIFVILGAYVS
+45 LICGVFVVLGAFVS

-72 VNAIGGSFMAALAA
+72 VNALGGSFMAALAA
-86 GLTVYW
+86 GLTVLW

-142 IAAFLFSVAKIFVR
+142 IAALLFTLAKIFVR
-156 KMGIGLIRFD
+156 KIGVGLIRMD

-200 PFPDMLFGQGFSI
+200 PFPDLQFGQDFS
-213 SSAQIANVMGVF
+213 V
-225 VPVAPFP
+225 
-232 DMLFGQGFSISSAQQ
+232 SSAQQ

-270 VGSELMRLTPLAA
+270 VGSELMTLTPLAA

-307 KMSLP
+307 NMSLP

-337 GREIQWPRVYSIVKG
+337 GREIQWPRIYGIVRG
-352 WVITPLVSC
+352 WVITPVISC

-375 QQTVQRDS
+375 QQEVQRES
-383 NYTLSAS
+383 NYLLSTR
-390 VIEKLQKEGI
+390 VLEKFQKEGI
-400 ETEGLHEL
+400 ETTGLNQL
-408 TGTVFQKSAEVVRA
+408 SDSTFSSSAELVRA
-422 VKDKVSL
+422 VSSIVPL
-429 SSKQGLKV
+429 SSQQGLKV
-437 VEYSLQK
+437 VEFSLQK
-444 SLIVT
+444 SLLIT
-449 AEKIADLETN
+449 QEKIASMDKK
-459 GLSSVQL
+459 GLSSIQL
-466 DALSKLAGQ
+466 DALNQLQGQ
-475 TYNYP
+475 TFNFP
-480 WQLGDALAEIS
+480 WQLGDSLAEIS
-491 QEWIM
+491 SEWEVR
-496 LGGGLKD
+496 GGGLKN
-503 KLHDRDI
+503 KLHDRKI
-510 KQKLAYLYRKFQ
+510 KQKLAYLYRNF
-522 RRER
+522 

>member
-1 LLDPTVLIF
+1 MLDPTVLIF

-30 GTAVGSRMIRFTTAA
+30 GTAVGSRMVRFTTAA
-45 IICGIFVILGAYVS
+45 LICGVFVVLGAFVS

-72 VNAIGGSFMAALAA
+72 VNALGGSFMAALAA
-86 GLTVYW
+86 GLTVLW

-142 IAAFLFSVAKIFVR
+142 IAALLFTLAKIFVR
-156 KMGIGLIRFD
+156 KIGVGLIRMD

-200 PFPDMLFGQGFSI
+200 PFPDLQFGQDFS
-213 SSAQIANVMGVF
+213 V
-225 VPVAPFP
+225 
-232 DMLFGQGFSISSAQQ
+232 SSAQQ

-270 VGSELMRLTPLAA
+270 VGSELMTLTPLAA

-307 KMSLP
+307 NMSLP

-337 GREIQWPRVYSIVKG
+337 GREIQWPRIYGIVRG
-352 WVITPLVSC
+352 WVITPVISC

-375 QQTVQRDS
+375 QQEVQRES
-383 NYTLSAS
+383 NYLLSTR
-390 VIEKLQKEGI
+390 VLEKFQKEGI
-400 ETEGLHEL
+400 ETTGLNQL
-408 TGTVFQKSAEVVRA
+408 SDSTFSSSAELVRA
-422 VKDKVSL
+422 VSSIVPL
-429 SSKQGLKV
+429 SSQQGLKV
-437 VEYSLQK
+437 VEFSLQK
-444 SLIVT
+444 SLLIT
-449 AEKIADLETN
+449 QEKIASMDKK
-459 GLSSVQL
+459 GLSSIQL
-466 DALSKLAGQ
+466 DALNQLQGQ
-475 TYNYP
+475 TFNFP
-480 WQLGDALAEIS
+480 WQLGDSLAEIS
-491 QEWIM
+491 SEWEVR
-496 LGGGLKD
+496 GGGLKN
-503 KLHDRDI
+503 KLYDRKI
-510 KQKLAYLYRKFQ
+510 KQKLAYLYRNF
-522 RRER
+522 

>member
-1 LLDPTVLIF
+1 MLDPTVLIF

-30 GTAVGSRMIRFTTAA
+30 GTAVGSRMVRFTTAA
-45 IICGIFVILGAYVS
+45 LICGVFVVLGAFVS

-72 VNAIGGSFMAALAA
+72 VNALGGSFMAALAA
-86 GLTVYW
+86 GLTVLW

-142 IAAFLFSVAKIFVR
+142 IAALLFTLAKIFVR
-156 KMGIGLIRFD
+156 KIGVGLIRMD

-200 PFPDMLFGQGFSI
+200 PFPDLQFGQDFS
-213 SSAQIANVMGVF
+213 V
-225 VPVAPFP
+225 
-232 DMLFGQGFSISSAQQ
+232 SSAQQ

-270 VGSELMRLTPLAA
+270 VGSELMTLTPLAA

-307 KMSLP
+307 NMSLP

-337 GREIQWPRVYSIVKG
+337 GREIQWPRIYGIVRG
-352 WVITPLVSC
+352 WVITPVSSC

-375 QQTVQRDS
+375 QQEVQRES
-383 NYTLSAS
+383 NYLLSTR
-390 VIEKLQKEGI
+390 VLEKFQKEGI
-400 ETEGLHEL
+400 ETTGLNQL
-408 TGTVFQKSAEVVRA
+408 SDSTFSSSAELVSA
-422 VKDKVSL
+422 VSSIVPL
-429 SSKQGLKV
+429 SSQQGLKV
-437 VEYSLQK
+437 VEFSLQN
-444 SLIVT
+444 SLLIT
-449 AEKIADLETN
+449 QEKIASMDKK
-459 GLSSVQL
+459 GLSSIQL
-466 DALSKLAGQ
+466 DALNQLQGQ
-475 TYNYP
+475 TFNFP
-480 WQLGDALAEIS
+480 WQLGDSLAGIS
-491 QEWIM
+491 PEWEVR
-496 LGGGLKD
+496 GGGLKN
-503 KLHDRDI
+503 KLHDRKI
-510 KQKLAYLYRKFQ
+510 KQKLAYLYRNF
-522 RRER
+522 

>member
-30 GTAVGSRMIRFTTAA
+30 GTAVGSRMVRFTTAA
-45 IICGIFVILGAYVS
+45 LICGVFVVLGAFVS

-72 VNAIGGSFMAALAA
+72 VNELGGSFMAALAA

-142 IAAFLFSVAKIFVR
+142 IAALLFTLAKIFVR
-156 KMGIGLIRFD
+156 KIGVGLIRMD

-200 PFPDMLFGQGFSI
+200 PFPDLQFGQDFS
-213 SSAQIANVMGVF
+213 V
-225 VPVAPFP
+225 
-232 DMLFGQGFSISSAQQ
+232 SSAQQ

-270 VGSELMRLTPLAA
+270 VGSELMTLTPLAA

-307 KMSLP
+307 NMSLP

-337 GREIQWPRVYSIVKG
+337 GREIQWPRIYGIVRG
-352 WVITPLVSC
+352 WVITPVISC

-375 QQTVQRDS
+375 QQEVQRES
-383 NYTLSAS
+383 NYLLSTR
-390 VIEKLQKEGI
+390 VLEKFQKEGI
-400 ETEGLHEL
+400 ETTGLNQL
-408 TGTVFQKSAEVVRA
+408 SDSTFSSSAELVRA
-422 VKDKVSL
+422 VSSIVPL
-429 SSKQGLKV
+429 SSQQGLKV
-437 VEYSLQK
+437 VEFSLQK
-444 SLIVT
+444 SLLIT
-449 AEKIADLETN
+449 QEKIASMDKK
-459 GLSSVQL
+459 GLSSIQL
-466 DALSKLAGQ
+466 DALNQLQGQ
-475 TYNYP
+475 TFNFP
-480 WQLGDALAEIS
+480 WQLGDSLAEIS
-491 QEWIM
+491 SEWEVR
-496 LGGGLKD
+496 GGGLKN
-503 KLHDRDI
+503 KLHDRKI
-510 KQKLAYLYRKFQ
+510 KQKLAYLYRNF
-522 RRER
+522 

>member
-1 LLDPTVLIF
+1 MLDPTVLIF
-10 LSSGLFL
+10 LTSGLFL

-30 GTAVGSRMIRFTTAA
+30 GTAVGSRMVRFTTAA
-45 IICGIFVILGAYVS
+45 LICGVFVVLGAFVS

-72 VNAIGGSFMAALAA
+72 VNALGGSFMAALAA
-86 GLTVYW
+86 GLTVLW

-142 IAAFLFSVAKIFVR
+142 IAALLFTLAKIFVR
-156 KMGIGLIRFD
+156 KIGVGLIRMD

-200 PFPDMLFGQGFSI
+200 PFPDLQFGQDFS
-213 SSAQIANVMGVF
+213 V
-225 VPVAPFP
+225 
-232 DMLFGQGFSISSAQQ
+232 SSAQQ

-270 VGSELMRLTPLAA
+270 VGSELMTLTPLAA

-307 KMSLP
+307 NMSLP

-337 GREIQWPRVYSIVKG
+337 GREIQWPRIYGIVRG
-352 WVITPLVSC
+352 WVITPVISC

-375 QQTVQRDS
+375 QQEVQRES
-383 NYTLSAS
+383 NYLLSTR
-390 VIEKLQKEGI
+390 VLEKFQKEGI
-400 ETEGLHEL
+400 ETTGLNQL
-408 TGTVFQKSAEVVRA
+408 SDSTFSSSAELVSA
-422 VKDKVSL
+422 VSSIVPL
-429 SSKQGLKV
+429 SSQQGLKV
-437 VEYSLQK
+437 VEFSLQK
-444 SLIVT
+444 SLLIT
-449 AEKIADLETN
+449 QEKIASMDKK
-459 GLSSVQL
+459 GLSSIQL
-466 DALSKLAGQ
+466 DALNQLQGQ
-475 TYNYP
+475 TFNFP
-480 WQLGDALAEIS
+480 WQLGDSLAEIS
-491 QEWIM
+491 SEWEVR
-496 LGGGLKD
+496 GGGLKN
-503 KLHDRDI
+503 KLHDRKI
-510 KQKLAYLYRKFQ
+510 KQKLAYLYRNF
-522 RRER
+522 

>member
-1 LLDPTVLIF
+1 MLDPTVLIF
-10 LSSGLFL
+10 LTSGLFL

-30 GTAVGSRMIRFTTAA
+30 GTAVGSRMVRFTTAA
-45 IICGIFVILGAYVS
+45 LICGVFVVLGAFVS
-59 GTGAAQTLGKLGA
+59 GTGAAQTLGKLGS
-72 VNAIGGSFMAALAA
+72 VNALGGSFMAALAA

-92 MTKLGLPVSTSQ
+92 MTKLGLPVSTSH

-118 SYTDIS
+118 SYTDIT

-142 IAAFLFSVAKIFVR
+142 IAALLFTLAKIFVR
-156 KMGIGLIRFD
+156 KIGVGLIRMD

-200 PFPDMLFGQGFSI
+200 PFPDLQFGQDFS
-213 SSAQIANVMGVF
+213 V
-225 VPVAPFP
+225 
-232 DMLFGQGFSISSAQQ
+232 SSAQQ

-270 VGSELMRLTPLAA
+270 VGSELMTLTPLAA

-307 KMSLP
+307 NMSLP

-337 GREIQWPRVYSIVKG
+337 GREIQWPRIYGIVRG
-352 WVITPLVSC
+352 WVITPVSSC

-375 QQTVQRDS
+375 QQEVQRES
-383 NYTLSAS
+383 NYLLSTR
-390 VIEKLQKEGI
+390 VLEKFQKEGI
-400 ETEGLHEL
+400 ETTGLNQL
-408 TGTVFQKSAEVVRA
+408 SDSTFSSSAELVRA
-422 VKDKVSL
+422 VSSIVPL
-429 SSKQGLKV
+429 SSQQGLKV
-437 VEYSLQK
+437 VEFSLQK
-444 SLIVT
+444 SLLIT
-449 AEKIADLETN
+449 QEKIASMDKK
-459 GLSSVQL
+459 GLSSIQL
-466 DALSKLAGQ
+466 DALNQLQGQ
-475 TYNYP
+475 TFNFP
-480 WQLGDALAEIS
+480 WQLGDSLAEIS
-491 QEWIM
+491 SEWEVR
-496 LGGGLKD
+496 GGGLKN
-503 KLHDRDI
+503 KLYDRKI
-510 KQKLAYLYRKFQ
+510 KQKLAYLYRNF
-522 RRER
+522 

>member
-1 LLDPTVLIF
+1 MLDPTVLIF

-30 GTAVGSRMIRFTTAA
+30 GTAVGSRMVRFTTAA
-45 IICGIFVILGAYVS
+45 LICGVFVVLGAFVS

-72 VNAIGGSFMAALAA
+72 VNALGGSFMAALAA

-118 SYTDIS
+118 SYTDIT

-142 IAAFLFSVAKIFVR
+142 IAALLFTLAKIFVR
-156 KMGIGLIRFD
+156 KIGVGLIRMD

-200 PFPDMLFGQGFSI
+200 PFPDLQFGQDFS
-213 SSAQIANVMGVF
+213 V
-225 VPVAPFP
+225 
-232 DMLFGQGFSISSAQQ
+232 SSAQQ

-270 VGSELMRLTPLAA
+270 VGSELMTLTPLAA

-307 KMSLP
+307 NMSLP

-337 GREIQWPRVYSIVKG
+337 GREIQWPRIYGIVRG
-352 WVITPLVSC
+352 WVITPVSSC

-375 QQTVQRDS
+375 QQEVQRES
-383 NYTLSAS
+383 NYLLSTR
-390 VIEKLQKEGI
+390 VLEKFQKEGI
-400 ETEGLHEL
+400 ETTGLNQL
-408 TGTVFQKSAEVVRA
+408 SDSTFSSSAELVRA
-422 VKDKVSL
+422 VSSIVPL
-429 SSKQGLKV
+429 SSQQGLKV
-437 VEYSLQK
+437 VEFSLQK
-444 SLIVT
+444 SLLIT
-449 AEKIADLETN
+449 QEKIASMDKK
-459 GLSSVQL
+459 GLSSIQL
-466 DALSKLAGQ
+466 DALNQLQGQ
-475 TYNYP
+475 TFNFP
-480 WQLGDALAEIS
+480 WQLGDSLAEIS
-491 QEWIM
+491 SEWEVR
-496 LGGGLKD
+496 GGGLKN
-503 KLHDRDI
+503 KLYDRKI
-510 KQKLAYLYRKFQ
+510 KQKLAHLYRNF
-522 RRER
+522 

>member
-1 LLDPTVLIF
+1 MLDPTVLIF

-30 GTAVGSRMIRFTTAA
+30 GTAVGSRMVRFTTAA
-45 IICGIFVILGAYVS
+45 VICGIFVVLGAFVS

-72 VNAIGGSFMAALAA
+72 VNALGGSFMAALAA

-135 CPLLSAV
+135 CPLLSAI
-142 IAAFLFSVAKIFVR
+142 IAALLYSTAKLFVKKI
-156 KMGIGLIRFD
+156 GIGLIRFD

-200 PFPDMLFGQGFSI
+200 PFPDIQFGQ
-213 SSAQIANVMGVF
+213 
-225 VPVAPFP
+225 
-232 DMLFGQGFSISSAQQ
+232 DFSISSAQQ

-270 VGSELMRLTPLAA
+270 VGSELMTLTPLAA

-307 KMSLP
+307 NMSLP

-352 WVITPLVSC
+352 WVITPIISC
-361 LLCFVGLYFLQNVF
+361 LFCFVGLYFLQNVF
-375 QQTVQRDS
+375 QQTVQRAS
-383 NYTLSAS
+383 NYELSVS
-390 VIEKLQKEGI
+390 VIEKFQKEGI
-400 ETEGLHEL
+400 ETDGLQEL
-408 TGTVFQKSAEVVRA
+408 DGKVFQSSAEVVRR

-444 SLIVT
+444 SLFVT
-449 AEKIADLETN
+449 AEKIADLDKN
-459 GLSSVQL
+459 GLSSAQL
-466 DALSKLAGQ
+466 EALSKLEGQ
-475 TYNYP
+475 TYNFA

-491 QEWIM
+491 PEWIV
-496 LGGGLKD
+496 LGGGLKN
-503 KLHDRDI
+503 KLNDRKI
-510 KQKLAYLYRKFQ
+510 KQKLAYLYRNFQ
-522 RRER
+522 RSKI

>member
-1 LLDPTVLIF
+1 MLDPTVLIF

-30 GTAVGSRMIRFTTAA
+30 GTAVGSRMVRFTTAA
-45 IICGIFVILGAYVS
+45 LICGVFVVLGAFVS

-72 VNAIGGSFMAALAA
+72 VNALGGSFMAALAA
-86 GLTVYW
+86 GLTVLW

-142 IAAFLFSVAKIFVR
+142 IAALLFTLAKIFVR
-156 KMGIGLIRFD
+156 KIGVGLIRMD

-200 PFPDMLFGQGFSI
+200 PFPDLQFGQDFS
-213 SSAQIANVMGVF
+213 V
-225 VPVAPFP
+225 
-232 DMLFGQGFSISSAQQ
+232 SSAQQ

-270 VGSELMRLTPLAA
+270 VGSELMTLTPLAA

-307 KMSLP
+307 NMSLP

-337 GREIQWPRVYSIVKG
+337 GREIQWPRIYGIVRG
-352 WVITPLVSC
+352 WVITPVISC

-375 QQTVQRDS
+375 QQEVQRES
-383 NYTLSAS
+383 NYLLSTR
-390 VIEKLQKEGI
+390 VLEKFQKEGI
-400 ETEGLHEL
+400 ETTGLNQL
-408 TGTVFQKSAEVVRA
+408 SDSTFSSSAELVRA
-422 VKDKVSL
+422 VSSIVPL
-429 SSKQGLKV
+429 SSQQGLKV
-437 VEYSLQK
+437 VEFSLQK
-444 SLIVT
+444 SLLIT
-449 AEKIADLETN
+449 QEKIASMDKK
-459 GLSSVQL
+459 GLSSIQL
-466 DALSKLAGQ
+466 DALNQLQGQ
-475 TYNYP
+475 TFNFP
-480 WQLGDALAEIS
+480 WQLGDSLAGIS
-491 QEWIM
+491 SEWEVR
-496 LGGGLKD
+496 GGGLKN
-503 KLHDRDI
+503 KLHDRKI
-510 KQKLAYLYRKFQ
+510 KQKLAYLYRNF
-522 RRER
+522 

>member
-1 LLDPTVLIF
+1 MLDPTVLIF

-30 GTAVGSRMIRFTTAA
+30 GTAVGSRMVRFTTAA
-45 IICGIFVILGAYVS
+45 LICGVFVVLGAFVS

-72 VNAIGGSFMAALAA
+72 VNALGGSFMAALAA

-142 IAAFLFSVAKIFVR
+142 IAALLFTLAKIFVR
-156 KMGIGLIRFD
+156 KIGVGLIRMD

-200 PFPDMLFGQGFSI
+200 PFPDLQFGQDFS
-213 SSAQIANVMGVF
+213 V
-225 VPVAPFP
+225 
-232 DMLFGQGFSISSAQQ
+232 SSAQQ

-270 VGSELMRLTPLAA
+270 VGSELMTLTPLAA

-307 KMSLP
+307 NMSLP

-337 GREIQWPRVYSIVKG
+337 GREIQWPRIYGIVRG
-352 WVITPLVSC
+352 WVITPVISC
-361 LLCFVGLYFLQNVF
+361 LFCFVGLYFLQNVF
-375 QQTVQRDS
+375 QQEVQRES
-383 NYTLSAS
+383 NYLLSTR
-390 VIEKLQKEGI
+390 VLEKFQKEGI
-400 ETEGLHEL
+400 ETTGLNQL
-408 TGTVFQKSAEVVRA
+408 SDSTFSSSAELVSA
-422 VKDKVSL
+422 VSSIVPL
-429 SSKQGLKV
+429 SSQQGLKV
-437 VEYSLQK
+437 VEFSLQK
-444 SLIVT
+444 SLLIT
-449 AEKIADLETN
+449 QEKIASMDKK
-459 GLSSVQL
+459 GLSSIQL
-466 DALSKLAGQ
+466 DALNQLQGQ
-475 TYNYP
+475 TFNFP
-480 WQLGDALAEIS
+480 WQLGDSLAEIS
-491 QEWIM
+491 SEWEVR
-496 LGGGLKD
+496 GGGLKN
-503 KLHDRDI
+503 KLYDRKI
-510 KQKLAYLYRKFQ
+510 KQKLAYLYRNF
-522 RRER
+522 

>member
-1 LLDPTVLIF
+1 MSPNRAWASDGNLEALHAVFGEQTGGTFKAKELRVDAAQPEAHGLDHVGERVLLPQHA
-10 LSSGLFL
+10 FL
-17 GWSLGANDAANVF
+17 GHPAAAVDDHLLGD
-30 GTAVGSRMIRFTTAA
+30 
-45 IICGIFVILGAYVS
+45 LGEERRH
-59 GTGAAQTLGKLGA
+59 LGR
-72 VNAIGGSFMAALAA
+72 
-86 GLTVYW
+86 
-92 MTKLGLPVSTSQ
+92 
-104 AIIGSIIGWNLFSD
+104 
-118 SYTDIS
+118 
-124 SLLKILSTWII
+124 
-135 CPLLSAV
+135 LSARARPFPRLLARLLV
-142 IAAFLFSVAKIFVR
+142 GTRVVAAPRDGARQRARVRQQRRATEHDFRLAKEFDLLVSAHVWGAPNR
-156 KMGIGLIRFD
+156 MNKD

-200 PFPDMLFGQGFSI
+200 PFPDILFGH
-213 SSAQIANVMGVF
+213 
-225 VPVAPFP
+225 
-232 DMLFGQGFSISSAQQ
+232 GFSISSAQQ

-270 VGSELMRLTPLAA
+270 VGSELMTLTPLAA

-352 WVITPLVSC
+352 WVITPLISC

-375 QQTVQRDS
+375 QQKVQRNS
-383 NYTLSAS
+383 NYMLSAS

-400 ETEGLHEL
+400 ETEGLHDL
-408 TGTVFQKSAEVVRA
+408 TGTIFHTSAQVVRA

-459 GLSSVQL
+459 GLSSAQL
-466 DALSKLAGQ
+466 DALSKLVGQ

-491 QEWIM
+491 PEWIM
-496 LGGGLKD
+496 LGRGLKD

-510 KQKLAYLYRKFQ
+510 KQELAYIYRNFQ